1 MLPNPVYHALVL
13 NLHQPWGNLDQ
24 LLNTPGK
31 QWKAKEIL
39 FAYDRIPRAVE
50 GYEDIARVHLALSGS
65 LLEALSNPE
74 FQARVYGIVQCGDL
88 LWRLRHP
95 SLAIMGTSYY
105 HPVLPLIPAADRE
118 EHIARWR
125 GIGDHLFGRA
135 AQGFWPPEMG
145 FTMELIPL
153 LKKYGYRYVIVDS
166 ENLVPKSPMRWEELR
181 YRPHVA
187 RFNGA
192 EIVVIP
198 RDRDLSIAQE
208 GGMESGWFIHE
219 LTERTKWC
227 AFPPIVCTATDGDNG
242 GWFRNVEWAS
252 NYWGAFYRPFCQ
264 HARCDQAVVKP
275 AFIDDYL
282 DRHGAHGEVIV
293 RTGAWNTGEHDG
305 VGFVQWTGSRM
316 QQDARKRVAEVSKRI
331 HGARRDAAQRGWP
344 DPAEGDRLEEA
355 MWRLLRAE
363 TSCNFFWGEAWVS
376 RCQSDLDEALRNL
389 DPRPR
394 P

>member
-1 MLPNPVYHALVL
+1 
-13 NLHQPWGNLDQ
+13 
-24 LLNTPGK
+24 
-31 QWKAKEIL
+31 
-39 FAYDRIPRAVE
+39 
-50 GYEDIARVHLALSGS
+50 
-65 LLEALSNPE
+65 
-74 FQARVYGIVQCGDL
+74 
-88 LWRLRHP
+88 
-95 SLAIMGTSYY
+95 
-105 HPVLPLIPAADRE
+105 
-118 EHIARWR
+118 
-125 GIGDHLFGRA
+125 
-135 AQGFWPPEMG
+135 
-145 FTMELIPL
+145 
-153 LKKYGYRYVIVDS
+153 
-166 ENLVPKSPMRWEELR
+166 
-181 YRPHVA
+181 
-187 RFNGA
+187 
-192 EIVVIP
+192 
-198 RDRDLSIAQE
+198 
-208 GGMESGWFIHE
+208 MESAWFIHE

-344 DPAEGDRLEEA
+344 DPDEG
-355 MWRLLRAE
+355 
-363 TSCNFFWGEAWVS
+363 N
-376 RCQSDLDEALRNL
+376 RNL

-394 P
+394 HDRRQTGARQEPVRTMDLGIELYRGRTAQLESAIFPQAESVWTAPVDASTP

>member
-331 HGARRDAAQRGWP
+331 HGARRDAALR
-344 DPAEGDRLEEA
+344 EGGPIPTKATD
-355 MWRLLRAE
+355 WRRRCGACCGRKRAA
-363 TSCNFFWGEAWVS
+363 TFFGG
-376 RCQSDLDEALRNL
+376 
-389 DPRPR
+389 RPGFR
-394 P
+394 VVTAILTKPSVI